1 MKQFLFLVQALALLA
16 LTACAQITGPYYLG
30 QEKYDEGIEALGQ
43 QLKENPQD
51 ASSAYYVGRYYL
63 ALEKPTQA
71 IPYLK
76 RASEIEPQNADYHF
90 WVGVALWA
98 VKDYSHE
105 QESYG
110 KALALD
116 PKHISANLYLGHSY
130 LESKKWREAL
140 AQYDIVLKLDKY
152 NPEALYNRADSLR
165 RLGRSAEEIEA
176 WKKFLKYYPDGSL
189 AMSAASNMNLHGD
202 FTYRNFILGKRNVT
216 LKTMKFKPESTLI
229 DVSSKKSLHVIA
241 AMMEANEKLN
251 IHIVSYKKGDVTLA
265 KSRAKAVRD
274 YILGGHP
281 GFSST
286 RMPLSWF
293 DLSETIKSGGKSFQ
307 VDDSVQFITV
317 VQ

>member
-1 MKQFLFLVQALALLA
+1 MQLVVFLT
-16 LTACAQITGPYYLG
+16 LTACAQVTGPYYLG
-30 QEKYDEGIEALGQ
+30 QEKYDEGIEVLGQ

-63 ALEKPTQA
+63 ALEKPKQA

-76 RASEIEPQNADYHF
+76 RASEIEPQNADYYF

-105 QESYG
+105 QEAYG
-110 KALALD
+110 KALTFD

-130 LESKKWREAL
+130 LENKKWREAL
-140 AQYDIVLKLDKY
+140 AQYDIVIKLDKY
-152 NPEALYNRADSLR
+152 NPEALYNRADSLC
-165 RLGRSAEEIEA
+165 RLGRSAEEIAA
-176 WKKFLKYYPDGSL
+176 WKKFLKYYPDGAL
-189 AMSAASNMNLHGD
+189 AMSATSKLNLHGD

-216 LKTMKFKPESTLI
+216 LKTMKFKLGKALV

-241 AMMEANEKLN
+241 AMMEANKKLD
-251 IHIVSYKKGDVTLA
+251 IHIVSYKKGDAALA

-274 YILGGHP
+274 YIMGGHP

-286 RMPLSWF
+286 RMVLSWF
-293 DLSETIKSGGKSFQ
+293 DSAETIKSGGKSFQ